1 LTCGFRPGSSLNG
14 AYHQTLS
21 RIRGRELKVKYLNY
35 ERPASEINKK
45 LGKQNGRRAPGVNAA
60 IAIFANS
67 PNFRKKMA
75 FFFEKTM
82 IR

>member
-35 ERPASEINKK
+35 ERPASAIKK
-45 LGKQNGRRAPGVNAA
+45 LGKQNGRRALGVNFA
-60 IAIFANS
+60 IAIFGNS
-67 PNFRKKMA
+67 PIFREKFGVFLRK
-75 FFFEKTM
+75 KTM
-82 IR
+82 IC